1 MSQFFWNNTRSLL
14 SSSRK
19 KFLAVACII
28 SFLLFFI
35 NILVLLR
42 YNTEIVAQEL
52 QSQLGIYLYVKEGTT
67 GSDSQQKLA
76 DFQKLVQEQ
85 QL

>member
-1 MSQFFWNNTRSLL
+1 MYQFLWNHTRSLL
-14 SSSRK
+14 ASSRK

-42 YNTEIVAQEL
+42 YNTEILADQL
-52 QSQLGIYLYVKEGTT
+52 QSQLGMYLYVKDSLTAT
-67 GSDSQQKLA
+67 DSQQKITN
-76 DFQKLVQEQ
+76 FQNVMQEHKL
-85 QL
+85 